1 MSGTTRQTNLQ
12 VWDIFWCG
20 NLQQV
25 ATACVKSLTENSII
39 HLIISRCIKAAEM
52 GTTMTKLHLEEKHRM
67 LSSSI
72 SLKRHNRRQPLMT
85 SVAPACWDDTSEA
98 MHNVSVQ
105 RELSHR
111 KFCYCHTVASGS
123 FLFWIKSKCCFL
135 SLSLS
140 GVVPHIAS
148 VGTYASPLGW
158 TTLPCEAT
166 HTHTH
171 KHTCTHKHTT
181 HLGRENEKAV
191 INQLRECMWPRVTS
205 WMLRVRGP
213 QNCSEGSRQSD
224 RQPGES
230 TGWWTDWHTGPREV
244 PRGDGDWK
252 PFFIRSRVQ
261 IHSVL

>member
-25 ATACVKSLTENSII
+25 ATACVKSLAENSII

-52 GTTMTKLHLEEKHRM
+52 GTTMAKLHLEEKHRM

-123 FLFWIKSKCCFL
+123 FLFRIKSKCCSL
-135 SLSLS
+135 SPSLSLRR
-140 GVVPHIAS
+140 GAS
-148 VGTYASPLGW
+148 YSISWHLCVTPRLDNSA
-158 TTLPCEAT
+158 LPSHT

-171 KHTCTHKHTT
+171 ARTQSHVHTQAHHP
-181 HLGRENEKAV
+181 LGEREWK
-191 INQLRECMWPRVTS
+191 
-205 WMLRVRGP
+205 
-213 QNCSEGSRQSD
+213 GSD
-224 RQPGES
+224 
-230 TGWWTDWHTGPREV
+230 
-244 PRGDGDWK
+244 
-252 PFFIRSRVQ
+252 
-261 IHSVL
+261 